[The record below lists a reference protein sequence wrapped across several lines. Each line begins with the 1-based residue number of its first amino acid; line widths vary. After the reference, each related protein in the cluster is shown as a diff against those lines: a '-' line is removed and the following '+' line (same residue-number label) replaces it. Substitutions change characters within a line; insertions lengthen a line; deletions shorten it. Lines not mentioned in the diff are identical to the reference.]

1 MDTVDLKV
9 VLPQAIKQLAFF
21 LLARWLNKSLS
32 PTVESQVRAAR
43 AIYTVYLIVSQ
54 ALCMYIRYLIWKKG
68 DDTEVE
74 VPPPA
79 QLKKLI
85 QDAGKAGVTGNEGAP
100 AATTGGAGGAAS
112 PLGPVM
118 DKMMTSRMA
127 VKKYDMKFIQGV
139 RRRQFWASLM
149 MCYTHLRRGMIK
161 PMMFQVSFGVLS
173 LLDNP
178 LVHIY
183 LLGREAKGNLAR
195 PFKKQGLMES
205 LSGPMETMATKAAAE
220 AQAAEAKA
228 AEARSEE
235 DKGSATAGVGEEEE
249 EEEEEDDDGG
259 EMPDIEI
266 LTNGDE
272 SDDVVEESG

>member
-1 MDTVDLKV
+1 SDIAHHRCFPHDTTGSSCVRFAPVWVRARGGAVGKRAVGGKSAPPAGQAQEEDGEAEEAPAEEDDAGAAAGAAAGVEEDDVDEAAAAGEGGEDAGDEAEEKDSEPSGQEASVMDTVDLKV

-54 ALCMYIRYLIWKKG
+54 ALCMYIRYLIWKKD

-100 AATTGGAGGAAS
+100 ATTTGGAGGAAS

-161 PMMFQVSFGVLS
+161 PMMFQV
-173 LLDNP
+173 
-178 LVHIY
+178 
-183 LLGREAKGNLAR
+183 
-195 PFKKQGLMES
+195 
-205 LSGPMETMATKAAAE
+205 
-220 AQAAEAKA
+220 
-228 AEARSEE
+228 
-235 DKGSATAGVGEEEE
+235 
-249 EEEEEDDDGG
+249 
-259 EMPDIEI
+259 
-266 LTNGDE
+266 
-272 SDDVVEESG
+272 